1 MKGSNYTAHI
11 NSPSRIHMVYS
22 KHNTLHCSAIKKPFP
37 QGPWAFCPQLMRRK
51 QHKNPN
57 RSLAIHRSKII
68 SSYLYSIFT
77 DVKYSATSPSF
88 HQFTGSGLQMGEKT
102 LWRLCHSP
110 GHCKRYSVH
119 WHKCE
124 VHQKTHQYPSDPM
137 GQHPPNTGNGMTH
150 TGPWGDRR

>member
-22 KHNTLHCSAIKKPFP
+22 KHNTLHCSAMQKPCP
-37 QGPWAFCPQLMRRK
+37 QGPWAFFPQLMRRK
-51 QHKNPN
+51 KHKNPN
-57 RSLAIHRSKII
+57 RSLAIHRSKNI

-77 DVKYSATSPSF
+77 DVRYSATSPSF

-110 GHCKRYSVH
+110 GHCKCPLTQMWSPPEDTPVSIWPHGTAPPPHYKRWNDTYR
-119 WHKCE
+119 
-124 VHQKTHQYPSDPM
+124 PM
-137 GQHPPNTGNGMTH
+137 
-150 TGPWGDRR
+150 RR